1 MGKATGYSIKIIV
14 IFSIFF
20 LFLSNGMAAGAREST
35 MKYFQGSDSEKM
47 LEQALEQDSAEGIV
61 KAIKAGANPNSR
73 GLYGVTPLEMAV
85 GKFKKQVVAEL
96 LRQGADTSVRDIEG
110 DNAVTIA
117 VRAYKRDPQLLDML
131 LDAGADPN
139 TLRANG
145 DPIIVRFLADHDLD
159 AIRYLHA
166 KGANIDSRDRTNDPL
181 IMGEGIGEAW
191 DSVWTLLELGAK
203 FDYYHERFTWLEIF
217 SNPYST
223 PPDSSLWPFK
233 VKVWKFLRQR
243 GQLLPARLE
252 DLIDQAYWDYLKENN
267 LPRPTLEEL
276 EKLGADRKS
285 RF

>member
-96 LRQGADTSVRDIEG
+96 LRQGADTSVRDVEG

-117 VRAYKRDPQLLDML
+117 VRAYKSDPQLLDML

-139 TLRANG
+139 TLRVNG

-159 AIRYLHA
+159 AIRYLHE
-166 KGANIDSRDRTNDPL
+166 KGANIDTR
-181 IMGEGIGEAW
+181 
-191 DSVWTLLELGAK
+191 
-203 FDYYHERFTWLEIF
+203 
-217 SNPYST
+217 
-223 PPDSSLWPFK
+223 
-233 VKVWKFLRQR
+233 
-243 GQLLPARLE
+243 
-252 DLIDQAYWDYLKENN
+252 
-267 LPRPTLEEL
+267 
-276 EKLGADRKS
+276 KLGKHPIFMLMFPTAKLPI
-285 RF
+285 